1 LNTLKHFMEK
11 AAGENSTPYLFSRQP
26 MLHFRS
32 QQSRCPKCKA
42 ALKVRKTRVRTL
54 RTLPLGEFFAHETL
68 LHCDQCQNQT
78 VYASNDLSR
87 MVPAGSMFG
96 YDVLVFVGKALF
108 LRQRQTE
115 EIIDELLARNIR
127 ISHSEVEYLGK
138 KFVVYLA
145 LAHKQATPRIKN
157 AMQKRGGYV
166 LHLDGTLD
174 RREPVLVTGLD
185 PISETVL
192 GSVKLPSEKAE
203 QIIPFLKEIQRRFGK
218 PLATVHDMGA
228 GIVAAVDTV
237 FPGNPDYVCHY
248 HFLRDIG
255 NDLLDHDYQAIRKR
269 LSKHGISSKLQYRS
283 KRLKTQIDQHPEVI
297 GDFVRSLQHVA
308 EPSAHRDSVPLLSAY
323 SLIHWALAGKKQGDG
338 YGFPFDRPKVA
349 FAKRLCSAYSQI
361 ESIKDIHLSGQWR
374 DNIPLFELS
383 CDLKKVATDHGL
395 QKMIEE
401 FEAKAEIFDQLRN
414 AMRIAPAGGADGLN
428 SGSDSAEM
436 GPIKKAVTKFRKRIT
451 TRSDYPSHTGY
462 KKMIGQIDKYWDKLF
477 ADPIL
482 VQTPT
487 GPILI
492 QPQRT
497 NNIMERFFRDLRRD
511 ARRKSGTNSISRT
524 LQSMIADTPLVKN
537 LLNPQYVKILLNGKS
552 AIEEVFADIEIDV
565 LRREFRKAQCNP
577 EKIPAKLKALIAM
590 PDYSSKLVAMIR
602 NSAA

>member
-1 LNTLKHFMEK
+1 MEK
-11 AAGENSTPYLFSRQP
+11 AARENSTPYLFSQRP
-26 MLHFRS
+26 MLHFRPK
-32 QQSRCPKCKA
+32 QSRCPKCKV
-42 ALKVRKTRVRTL
+42 ALKVLKTRGRTL
-54 RTLPLGEFFAHETL
+54 RTLPLGEFCAHETL
-68 LHCDQCQNQT
+68 KHCDQCENRT
-78 VYASNDLSR
+78 VYTAKDLSR
-87 MVPAGSMFG
+87 MAPAGCIFG

-127 ISHSEVEYLGK
+127 ISPSEVEYLGK

-157 AMQKRGGYV
+157 AMQQRGGYV

-185 PISETVL
+185 SISETVL

-203 QIIPFLKEIQRRFGK
+203 QIIPFLKEIKQRFGK

-228 GIVAAVDTV
+228 GIVSAVDTV
-237 FPGNPDYVCHY
+237 FPGNPDSICHY

-255 NDLLDHDYQAIRKR
+255 NDLLDRDYQAIRNR
-269 LSKHGISSKLQYRS
+269 LRKHGISGKLQYRA
-283 KRLKTQIDQHPEVI
+283 KRLKMQIDQQPELI
-297 GDFVRSLQHVA
+297 GDFVQSLQQA
-308 EPSAHRDSVPLLSAY
+308 TEPSAHIDSIPLLSAY

-338 YGFPFDRPKVA
+338 YGFPFDRTQVV
-349 FAKRLCSAYSQI
+349 FAKRLCSVYSQL
-361 ESIKDIHLSGQWR
+361 EPIKDFHLRGQWR

-383 CDLKKVATDHGL
+383 RDLKKVASDRGL
-395 QKMIEE
+395 QKMIDE
-401 FEAKAEIFDQLRN
+401 FEAKAKVFDQLRK
-414 AMRIAPAGGADGLN
+414 AMRIAPAGGTDGLN
-428 SGSDSAEM
+428 SGSDSAAM

-451 TRSDYPSHTGY
+451 TRSDYLSHTGY

-497 NNIMERFFRDLRRD
+497 NNIMERFFRDFRRD

-537 LLNPQYVKILLNGKS
+537 LKKAQYLQLLLNGLPS
-552 AIEEVFADIEIDV
+552 LEDRFAQIDIAAV
-565 LRREFRKAQCNP
+565 RRELHAANQTLDRIPPKIRKVIDWP
-577 EKIPAKLKALIAM
+577 TFPAAVFNLFQKCA
-590 PDYSSKLVAMIR
+590 
-602 NSAA
+602 

>member
-1 LNTLKHFMEK
+1 MNTLKHFMEK
-11 AAGENSTPYLFSRQP
+11 AARENSTPYLFSQRP
-26 MLHFRS
+26 MLHFRPK
-32 QQSRCPKCKA
+32 QSRCPKCKV
-42 ALKVRKTRVRTL
+42 ALKVLKTRGRTL
-54 RTLPLGEFFAHETL
+54 RTLPLGEFCAHETL
-68 LHCDQCQNQT
+68 KHCDQCENRT
-78 VYASNDLSR
+78 VYTAKDLSR
-87 MVPAGSMFG
+87 MAPAGCIFG

-127 ISHSEVEYLGK
+127 ISPSEVEYLGK

-157 AMQKRGGYV
+157 AMQQRGGYV

-185 PISETVL
+185 SISETVL

-203 QIIPFLKEIQRRFGK
+203 QIIPFLKEIKQRFGK

-228 GIVAAVDTV
+228 GIVSAVDTV
-237 FPGNPDYVCHY
+237 FPGNPDSICHY

-255 NDLLDHDYQAIRKR
+255 NDLLDRDYQAIRNR
-269 LSKHGISSKLQYRS
+269 LRKHGISGKLQYRA
-283 KRLKTQIDQHPEVI
+283 KRLKMQIDQQPELI
-297 GDFVRSLQHVA
+297 GDFVQSLQQA
-308 EPSAHRDSVPLLSAY
+308 TEPSAHIDSIPLLSAY

-338 YGFPFDRPKVA
+338 YGFPFDRTQVV
-349 FAKRLCSAYSQI
+349 FAKRLCSVYSQL
-361 ESIKDIHLSGQWR
+361 EPIKDFHLRGQWR

-383 CDLKKVATDHGL
+383 RDLKKVASDRGL
-395 QKMIEE
+395 QKMIDE
-401 FEAKAEIFDQLRN
+401 FEAKAKVFDQLRK
-414 AMRIAPAGGADGLN
+414 AMRIAPAGGTDGLN
-428 SGSDSAEM
+428 SGSDSAAM

-451 TRSDYPSHTGY
+451 TRSDYLSHTGY
-462 KKMIGQIDKYWDKLF
+462 KKMIGQIDKYWDNLF

-482 VQTPT
+482 VQPPT

-497 NNIMERFFRDLRRD
+497 NNIMERFFRDFRRD

-537 LLNPQYVKILLNGKS
+537 LKKAQYLQLLLNGLPS
-552 AIEEVFADIEIDV
+552 LEDRFAQIDIAAV
-565 LRREFRKAQCNP
+565 RRELHAANQTLDRIPPKIRKVIDWP
-577 EKIPAKLKALIAM
+577 TFPAAVFNLFQKCA
-590 PDYSSKLVAMIR
+590 
-602 NSAA
+602 

>member
-1 LNTLKHFMEK
+1 LNTLKHFMEE
-11 AAGENSTPYLFSRQP
+11 AARENSTPYLFSQQP
-26 MLHFRS
+26 TLHFRP

-68 LHCDQCQNQT
+68 LHCDPCQNQT

-87 MVPAGSMFG
+87 MAPAGSMFG
-96 YDVLVFVGKALF
+96 YDILVFVGKALF

-115 EIIDELLARNIR
+115 EIIDELLVRNIR
-127 ISHSEVEYLGK
+127 ISPSEVEYLGK

-145 LAHKQATPRIKN
+145 LAHKQASPRIKN

-185 PISETVL
+185 SISETVL

-203 QIIPFLKEIQRRFGK
+203 QIIPFLKEIRKRYGK
-218 PLATVHDMGA
+218 PLAAVHDMGA
-228 GIVAAVDTV
+228 GIVAAVETV
-237 FPGNPDYVCHY
+237 FPGNPDFICHY

-255 NDLLDHDYQAIRKR
+255 NDLLDRDYQAIRNR
-269 LSKHGISSKLQYRS
+269 LRKHGISGKLHYRA
-283 KRLKTQIDQHPEVI
+283 KRLKTQIDQQPELI
-297 GDFVRSLQHVA
+297 GDFVQSLQHA
-308 EPSAHRDSVPLLSAY
+308 TEPSAHIDSIPLLSAY
-323 SLIHWALAGKKQGDG
+323 SLIQWALAGKKQGDG
-338 YGFPFDRPKVA
+338 YGLPFDRTQVV
-349 FAKRLCSAYSQI
+349 FAKRLFSVYSQL
-361 ESIKDIHLSGQWR
+361 EPIKDIHLRGQWR

-383 CDLKKVATDHGL
+383 CDLKKVATDRGL
-395 QKMIEE
+395 QKMIDE
-401 FEAKAEIFDQLRN
+401 FEAKAVVFDQLRN
-414 AMRIAPAGGADGLN
+414 AMRIAPVGGADGLN
-428 SGSDSAEM
+428 SGSDPATM
-436 GPIKKAVTKFRKRIT
+436 GPIKKAVIKFRKRIT
-451 TRSDYPSHTGY
+451 TRSDYPSHTGH
-462 KKMIGQIDKYWDKLF
+462 KKMIGQIDKYWNKLF

-482 VQTPT
+482 VQTPN

-497 NNIMERFFRDLRRD
+497 NNIMERFFRDFRRD

-537 LLNPQYVKILLNGKS
+537 LKKPQYLELLLDGLPS
-552 AIEEVFADIEIDV
+552 LEDRFAQMDIAAV
-565 LRREFRKAQCNP
+565 RRELHTANQSLDRIPPKIRKVIDSQAF
-577 EKIPAKLKALIAM
+577 
-590 PDYSSKLVAMIR
+590 PDVVSNLFQNCA
-602 NSAA
+602 